1 MTRLADLACSPC
13 RGDVPA
19 LRLEDL
25 DEYAIHVPDWEI
37 VDRHHLSRTFRF
49 PDFVSALEFVNRVG
63 ELAEHENHHPSIFL
77 TWGKVKIDTWTHKV
91 DGLSENDFI
100 LAAKIDKL

>member
-1 MTRLADLACSPC
+1 MACSPC

>member
-1 MTRLADLACSPC
+1 MTRLADSACSPC

-19 LRLEDL
+19 LRLEGL
-25 DEYAIHVPDWEI
+25 DEYAVQVPDWEI

-49 PDFVSALEFVNRVG
+49 PDFVSALEFVNHVG
-63 ELAEHENHHPSIFL
+63 ELAEHENHHPNIFL

-91 DGLSENDFI
+91 DGLTENDFI
-100 LAAKIDKL
+100 LAAKIDRL